1 MAKRTSSLVP
11 FEHKTFRSLWSAA
24 LISNLGTLVEG
35 AAAAW
40 LMTSIAAVIFD
51 RPFVLCTS
59 PVSCASGHE
68 RLPEP
73 RRRPKNTCCD
83 FEHA

>member
-11 FEHKTFRSLWSAA
+11 FEHKTFRSLWSSA

-51 RPFVLCTS
+51 RPIRAVYQPCVLRKWSRTAAG
-59 PVSCASGHE
+59 ASKT
-68 RLPEP
+68 P
-73 RRRPKNTCCD
+73 
-83 FEHA
+83 

>member
-59 PVSCASGHE
+59 PVSCRKWSRKAAGASKT
-68 RLPEP
+68 P
-73 RRRPKNTCCD
+73 
-83 FEHA
+83 

>member
-11 FEHKTFRSLWSAA
+11 FEHKTFRSIWSAA

-51 RPFVLCTS
+51 RPSCCVPALCLAQVVTNGCRS
-59 PVSCASGHE
+59 LEDA
-68 RLPEP
+68 L
-73 RRRPKNTCCD
+73 KT
-83 FEHA
+83 HAAIFQHA